1 MRINI
6 KCILSRLPV
15 FIIFVMI
22 FGEAYGV
29 TIIGNLYRIILG
41 VLGCLSL
48 FIYVIFHKI
57 KYTNLDLLPF
67 LYTLIALFLLLVS
80 IFFWSGTH
88 NIYSYLG
95 LVVALLVYVIDFD
108 FSNKLIRFL
117 LILTF
122 LLAGIEFLT
131 KQYLFIN
138 VVRGI
143 EFDEKLMGGT
153 VGVFRSK
160 GLFYGPTIL
169 GMFVAGAYLLNYKKF
184 SYLFLALLSSFF
196 ANARLGIVLLSIPLF
211 FMIIK
216 KENRKYF
223 LIIILAFIALITYS
237 LSNSS
242 QSIERLMSVG
252 ESGSQSA
259 RIDFWLSGLNLF
271 FNYSLPYLFFG
282 DNGLFYELYDNNPE
296 SGWICLLTDNG
307 IVGFLFYLIPLVYC
321 FFRFLGQKEY
331 FLTLIVLVFAA
342 FNFAITFHLSGTG
355 NLMYWLIMFE
365 FLNKAVYGYSKL
377 GLNSIERKGK
387 LG

>member
-143 EFDEKLMGGT
+143 F
-153 VGVFRSK
+153 
-160 GLFYGPTIL
+160 
-169 GMFVAGAYLLNYKKF
+169 
-184 SYLFLALLSSFF
+184 LFL
-196 ANARLGIVLLSIPLF
+196 SI
-211 FMIIK
+211 
-216 KENRKYF
+216 
-223 LIIILAFIALITYS
+223 
-237 LSNSS
+237 
-242 QSIERLMSVG
+242 
-252 ESGSQSA
+252 
-259 RIDFWLSGLNLF
+259 
-271 FNYSLPYLFFG
+271 
-282 DNGLFYELYDNNPE
+282 
-296 SGWICLLTDNG
+296 LT
-307 IVGFLFYLIPLVYC
+307 
-321 FFRFLGQKEY
+321 
-331 FLTLIVLVFAA
+331 
-342 FNFAITFHLSGTG
+342 
-355 NLMYWLIMFE
+355 
-365 FLNKAVYGYSKL
+365 
-377 GLNSIERKGK
+377 
-387 LG
+387 

>member
-6 KCILSRLPV
+6 ECILSRFPV
-15 FIIFVMI
+15 FIIFLMI

-29 TIIGNLYRIILG
+29 TVIGNLYRIILG

-80 IFFWSGTH
+80 LFFWSGTH

-160 GLFYGPTIL
+160 GLFYGPTIF

-223 LIIILAFIALITYS
+223 LIIIALITYS

>member
-196 ANARLGIVLLSIPLF
+196 ANARLGIVLL
-211 FMIIK
+211 
-216 KENRKYF
+216 
-223 LIIILAFIALITYS
+223 
-237 LSNSS
+237 
-242 QSIERLMSVG
+242 
-252 ESGSQSA
+252 
-259 RIDFWLSGLNLF
+259 
-271 FNYSLPYLFFG
+271 
-282 DNGLFYELYDNNPE
+282 
-296 SGWICLLTDNG
+296 
-307 IVGFLFYLIPLVYC
+307 
-321 FFRFLGQKEY
+321 
-331 FLTLIVLVFAA
+331 
-342 FNFAITFHLSGTG
+342 
-355 NLMYWLIMFE
+355 
-365 FLNKAVYGYSKL
+365 
-377 GLNSIERKGK
+377 
-387 LG
+387 

>member
-259 RIDFWLSGLNLF
+259 RIYFWLSGLNLF
-271 FNYSLPYLFFG
+271 FYYSLLFLVCFVFC
-282 DNGLFYELYDNNPE
+282 LF
-296 SGWICLLTDNG
+296 S
-307 IVGFLFYLIPLVYC
+307 F
-321 FFRFLGQKEY
+321 
-331 FLTLIVLVFAA
+331 
-342 FNFAITFHLSGTG
+342 FNFVATCF
-355 NLMYWLIMFE
+355 
-365 FLNKAVYGYSKL
+365 
-377 GLNSIERKGK
+377 
-387 LG
+387 